1 MAEEPAGE
9 KTEKATPRRREE
21 ARKKG
26 EVARSREIPA
36 VLVLLTGLLALYL
49 GGQHLWRQLT
59 VRSAHWF
66 HQAGAVS
73 LNPAT
78 VLDLHRE
85 LLVFLLTTL
94 APILLAVT
102 AMAVLANYAQV
113 GALFAPQLLKPDLNK
128 INLFKGLQRL
138 FSLQS
143 WAELLK
149 SVCKL
154 LIIGWVAA
162 ATIQKELP
170 EIVPLL
176 DKALP
181 DILAYMLRVALAIF
195 FKALLAMLALAALD
209 YFFQRYRYEKRLR
222 MSPQEMKEEY
232 KQTEGDPLIKSRI
245 RSIQREMA
253 RRRMMA
259 EVPRA
264 DVVITNPT
272 HLAVALRYRN
282 QEMAAPQVV
291 AKGAGLVAEKIKE
304 TARRHGVPLVENK
317 PVAQTLFKTVDLGQ
331 FIPPGAY
338 QVVAEILAYVYRLKN
353 KRN

>member
-1 MAEEPAGE
+1 
-9 KTEKATPRRREE
+9 
-21 ARKKG
+21 
-26 EVARSREIPA
+26 
-36 VLVLLTGLLALYL
+36 
-49 GGQHLWRQLT
+49 
-59 VRSAHWF
+59 
-66 HQAGAVS
+66 
-73 LNPAT
+73 
-78 VLDLHRE
+78 
-85 LLVFLLTTL
+85 
-94 APILLAVT
+94 
-102 AMAVLANYAQV
+102 MAVLANYVQV
-113 GALFAPQLLKPDLNK
+113 GALFAPQLIKPDLNK

-143 WAELLK
+143 WVELLK

-181 DILAYMLRVALAIF
+181 DIMAYMFRVSLAIF
-195 FKALLAMLALAALD
+195 FKAVLAMFALAALD

-259 EVPRA
+259 EVPQA

-282 QEMAAPQVV
+282 QEMVAPQVV

-304 TARRHGVPLVENK
+304 TARRHGIPLVENK
-317 PVAQTLFKTVDLGQ
+317 PVAQILFKNVDLGQ

-353 KRN
+353 KGN